1 MNLVCFPN
9 FTAGGLVCDLL
20 NNTVNQFEGITLQN
34 NLAHHL
40 LKSGDNGK
48 VFRTFD
54 SAFWDK
60 EIELFKK
67 EKHPYSEEAI
77 GRDLSNFYVGT
88 HCHPSCIPDNY
99 FSQFNK
105 VISITTERTESKLF
119 RYIRMCYGLKQ
130 QYNLPEHN
138 ARLVVESFEQDSRCS
153 NIEFNDIVNG
163 KFVTDYNLNLIH
175 FEQWKNL
182 NNFLYSIDPILNK
195 VFNEVYS
202 GEVNV

>member
-9 FTAGGLVCDLL
+9 FTAGGLACDLL
-20 NNTVNQFEGITLQN
+20 NNTINQFEGISLKK

-48 VFRTFD
+48 IFRTFN

-60 EIELFKK
+60 EIELFNKR
-67 EKHPYSEEAI
+67 EHVYSEEAI
-77 GRDLSNFYVGT
+77 GKDLVNFYVGT

-99 FSQFNK
+99 FSQFNN

-119 RYIRMCYGLKQ
+119 RYIRMCYGLEQ
-130 QYNLPEHN
+130 QNNLPEHN
-138 ARLVVESFEQDSRCS
+138 ARLVVESFEQDSRCT

-163 KFVTDYNLNLIH
+163 KFVTDYNLNPNQY
-175 FEQWKNL
+175 EQWKKL
-182 NNFLYSIDPILNK
+182 NNFLYSIDPVLNK
-195 VFNEVYS
+195 IFNEVYL